1 MRSAVGILLALVL
14 SMGATIAQACESG
27 HWIEE
32 ISGDGSVVLLEDGSV
47 WLVDEINSVYSA
59 IWLVTDDVIAC
70 AGKLINTDQGEVVQA
85 RRVR

>member
-1 MRSAVGILLALVL
+1 MR
-14 SMGATIAQACESG
+14 
-27 HWIEE
+27 
-32 ISGDGSVVLLEDGSV
+32 VVLLEDGSI
-47 WLVDEINSVYSA
+47 WLVDEIDSVYSA

>member
-1 MRSAVGILLALVL
+1 MRSVVGILLALVL

-47 WLVDEINSVYSA
+47 WLVDEIDSVYSA

-70 AGKLINTDQGEVVQA
+70 AGKLINTDQGEAVQA